1 MGTHPIFESDFDCL
15 TDFNMTEVDELFEL
29 RNNFYLGNF
38 TAAVNEANKLKLSGE
53 KAVEKDVFL
62 FRSLI
67 GQKQYSVVKGEIGS
81 SAPTQLQAVKCL
93 AEYLSSRK
101 ADGPLKTLDSQLQ
114 SLAPENWVSPVMS
127 AAIYLQ
133 EGRMEDALRTLQM
146 TDHIE
151 GLAMQV
157 QILIMM
163 ERVDLAKKLIT
174 KMDEDATV
182 TQLATAWTNIGL
194 GGEKAQ
200 EAYYIFQELMD
211 KTQPS
216 PNLLN
221 GAAAAHI
228 AQGKW
233 DEADGAVKEAAE
245 KDPNFAETL
254 INQVMVSTQTGAED
268 IARRT
273 LATLRGSCP
282 SHPFV
287 KDLAQKEADM
297 DRLILQ

>member
-1 MGTHPIFESDFDCL
+1 M
-15 TDFNMTEVDELFEL
+15 TDVDELFEL

-38 TAAVNEANKLKLSGE
+38 TSAVNEANKLKLSGE
-53 KAVEKDVFL
+53 KAVERDVFL

-67 GQKQYSVVKGEIGS
+67 AQKQYSVVQAEISG
-81 SAPTQLQAVKCL
+81 SAPTQLQAVKCYANYMSTRQADKSL
-93 AEYLSSRK
+93 K
-101 ADGPLKTLDSQLQ
+101 ALDTQIQ
-114 SLAPENWVSPVMS
+114 SLAPENWVSPLMS
-127 AAIYLQ
+127 ASIYLQ
-133 EGRMEDALRTLQM
+133 EGRYEDALRTLQL
-146 TDHIE
+146 TDNIE
-151 GLAMQV
+151 GKAMQV
-157 QILIMM
+157 QIFVAI

-182 TQLATAWTNIGL
+182 TQLATAWTNIAL

-211 KTQPS
+211 KTQSS
-216 PNLLN
+216 PTLLN

-233 DEADGAVKEAAE
+233 EEADGAVKEAAE

-254 INQVMVSTQTGAED
+254 INQVMTSTQTGAED

-273 LATLRGSCP
+273 LATLRGSSP
-282 SHPFV
+282 AHPFV
-287 KDLAQKEADM
+287 SDLVQKEADM
-297 DRLILQ
+297 DRLILQYIPA

>member
-1 MGTHPIFESDFDCL
+1 MSD
-15 TDFNMTEVDELFEL
+15 VDELFEL

-62 FRSLI
+62 FRSLLA
-67 GQKQYSVVKGEIGS
+67 QKQYSVVLEEIGS
-81 SAPTQLQAVKCL
+81 SAPTQLQAVKCY
-93 AEYLSSRK
+93 AQYLSTKSAEK
-101 ADGPLKTLDSQLQ
+101 SLKTLDNQIQ
-114 SLAPENWVSPVMS
+114 SLAPENWVSPIMS

-133 EGRMEDALRTLQM
+133 EERYEDALRTLQL

-151 GLAMQV
+151 GLAMQI
-157 QILIMM
+157 QIYIMI
-163 ERVDLAKKLIT
+163 ERVDLAKKLLP

-182 TQLATAWTNIGL
+182 TELAKAWTNIAL
-194 GGEKAQ
+194 GGDKAQ

-211 KTQPS
+211 KTQSS

-228 AQGKW
+228 GQGKW
-233 DEADGAVKEAAE
+233 EEADGAVKEAAE

-254 INQVMVSTQTGAED
+254 INQVMVSTQTGAND

-273 LATLRGSCP
+273 LATLKASCP
-282 SHPFV
+282 SHPYV
-287 KDLAQKEADM
+287 LDLAAKEADM
-297 DRLILQ
+297 DRLILQYMPA

>member
-1 MGTHPIFESDFDCL
+1 MSD
-15 TDFNMTEVDELFEL
+15 VDELFEL
-29 RNNFYLGNF
+29 RNNFYLGNY

-62 FRSLI
+62 FRSLLA
-67 GQKQYSVVKGEIGS
+67 QKQYSVVLEEIGS
-81 SAPTQLQAVKCL
+81 SAPTPLQAVKCY
-93 AEYLSSRK
+93 AQYLSTKS
-101 ADGPLKTLDSQLQ
+101 ADKSLKTLDNQIQ
-114 SLAPENWVSPVMS
+114 SLAPENWVSPIMS

-133 EGRMEDALRTLQM
+133 EERYEDALRTLQL

-151 GLAMQV
+151 GLAMQI
-157 QILIMM
+157 QIYIMI
-163 ERVDLAKKLIT
+163 ERVDLAKKLLP

-182 TQLATAWTNIGL
+182 TELAKAWTNIAL
-194 GGEKAQ
+194 GGDKAQ

-211 KTQPS
+211 KTQSS

-228 AQGKW
+228 GQGKW
-233 DEADGAVKEAAE
+233 EEADGAVKEAAE

-254 INQVMVSTQTGAED
+254 INQVMVSTQTGAGD

-273 LATLRGSCP
+273 LATLKASCP
-282 SHPFV
+282 SHPYV
-287 KDLAQKEADM
+287 LDLAAKEADM
-297 DRLILQ
+297 DRLILQYMPA

>member
-1 MGTHPIFESDFDCL
+1 MSD
-15 TDFNMTEVDELFEL
+15 VDELFEL

-38 TAAVNEANKLKLSGE
+38 TSAVNEANKLKLSGE
-53 KAVEKDVFL
+53 KAVERDVFL

-67 GQKQYSVVKGEIGS
+67 AQKQYSVVQAEISG
-81 SAPTQLQAVKCL
+81 SAPTQLQAVKCF
-93 AEYLSSRK
+93 ANYLSTRSPEK
-101 ADGPLKTLDSQLQ
+101 NLKTLDSQIQ
-114 SLAPENWVSPVMS
+114 SLAPDNWVSPLICAS
-127 AAIYLQ
+127 IYLQ
-133 EGRMEDALRTLQM
+133 EGRSEDALRTLQL
-146 TDHIE
+146 TDNIE

-157 QILIMM
+157 QIFISIQ
-163 ERVDLAKKLIT
+163 RVDLAKKLIT

-182 TQLATAWTNIGL
+182 TQLATAWTNIAL

-211 KTQPS
+211 KTQSS
-216 PNLLN
+216 PTLLN

-233 DEADGAVKEAAE
+233 EEADGAVKEAAE

-254 INQVMVSTQTGAED
+254 INQVMTSTQTGIED

-273 LATLRGSCP
+273 LATLRGS
-282 SHPFV
+282 SQNHPFV
-287 KDLAQKEADM
+287 SDLVQKEADM
-297 DRLILQ
+297 DRLILQYIPA

>member
-1 MGTHPIFESDFDCL
+1 M
-15 TDFNMTEVDELFEL
+15 TDVDELFEL

-38 TAAVNEANKLKLSGE
+38 TSAVNEANKLKLSGE
-53 KAVEKDVFL
+53 KAVERDVFL

-67 GQKQYSVVKGEIGS
+67 AQKQYSVVQAEISG
-81 SAPTQLQAVKCL
+81 SAPTQLQAVKCYANYMSTRQ
-93 AEYLSSRK
+93 AEKSLK
-101 ADGPLKTLDSQLQ
+101 ALDTQIQ
-114 SLAPENWVSPVMS
+114 SLAPENWVSPLMS
-127 AAIYLQ
+127 ASIYLQ
-133 EGRMEDALRTLQM
+133 EGRYEDALRTLQL
-146 TDHIE
+146 TDNIE
-151 GLAMQV
+151 GKAMQV
-157 QILIMM
+157 QIFVAI

-182 TQLATAWTNIGL
+182 TQLATAWTNIAL

-211 KTQPS
+211 KTQSS
-216 PNLLN
+216 PTLLN

-233 DEADGAVKEAAE
+233 EEADGAVKEAAE

-254 INQVMVSTQTGAED
+254 INQVMTSTQTGAED

-273 LATLRGSCP
+273 LATLRGSSP
-282 SHPFV
+282 AHPFV
-287 KDLAQKEADM
+287 SDLVQKEADM
-297 DRLILQ
+297 DRLILQYIPA

>member
-1 MGTHPIFESDFDCL
+1 
-15 TDFNMTEVDELFEL
+15 MTEVDELFEL
-29 RNNFYLGNF
+29 RNNFYLGNY
-38 TAAVNEANKLKLSGE
+38 TSAVNEANRLKISGE

-62 FRSLI
+62 FRSLLA
-67 GQKQYSVVKGEIGS
+67 QKQYSVVQAEISS
-81 SAPTQLQAVKCL
+81 SAPTQLQAVKCY
-93 AEYLSSRK
+93 ADYLSTRS
-101 ADGPLKTLDSQLQ
+101 ADKPLKTLDTQIQ

-127 AAIYLQ
+127 ASIYLQ
-133 EGRMEDALRTLQM
+133 EERYEDALRTLQL

-157 QILIMM
+157 QIFIMI
-163 ERVDLAKKLIT
+163 ERVDLAKKMIT
-174 KMDEDATV
+174 KMDEDATT

-194 GGEKAQ
+194 GGDKAQ

-211 KTQPS
+211 KTQSS

-233 DEADGAVKEAAE
+233 EEADGAVKEAAE

-254 INQVMVSTQTGAED
+254 INQVMVSTQTGDED

-273 LATLRGSCP
+273 LATLKASCA
-282 SHPFV
+282 SHPYV

-297 DRLILQ
+297 DRLILQYMPA